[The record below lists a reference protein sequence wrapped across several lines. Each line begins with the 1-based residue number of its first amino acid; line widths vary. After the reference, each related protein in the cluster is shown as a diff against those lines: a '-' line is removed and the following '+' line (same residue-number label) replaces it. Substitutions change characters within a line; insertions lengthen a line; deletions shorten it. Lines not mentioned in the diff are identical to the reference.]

1 MEEKKEFEYYTLDKR
16 SYIDRVAFNKC
27 VSTSR
32 KRKGMAE
39 LLSRFRVSDKR
50 ENGLIKYDESKKF
63 HGYRLGNC
71 ATEIGSNNGQC
82 YMVICDD
89 CKLRLV
95 SDKQITW
102 L

>member
-1 MEEKKEFEYYTLDKR
+1 MEEKKEFEYFTLGK
-16 SYIDRVAFNKC
+16 SIYIDRVAFNKC
-27 VSTSR
+27 VRTSR

-39 LLSRFRVSDKR
+39 LLSRFRFNDKR
-50 ENGLIKYDESKKF
+50 VKYDESKRF
-63 HGYRLGNC
+63 HGYILGNC

-82 YMVICDD
+82 YAVICDD